1 MKPFRLDSILDYR
14 KRLEDIAQNRL
25 SEAKRQQE
33 LVQKKLTS
41 ETQQLSILINKTEE
55 LQSKPISILDLINY
69 ENRITYSKNNIE
81 AIKKKLS
88 EKNEIMDRER
98 LHLLEKSRDR
108 KILEKL
114 KTQQNA
120 SWKQY
125 LDKKEMAMLDEIA
138 IVKHKSDR

>member
-81 AIKKKLS
+81 AIRKKLS
-88 EKNEIMDRER
+88 EKNEILDRER